1 MVCSWSRTLATRS
14 ANALCPS
21 ELVQGLGK
29 TVEAIAT
36 CILNPSNDPSEK
48 TTLVLAPLALLQQ
61 WKNELEEKVEK
72 DYVSVLIYHGEP
84 P

>member
-1 MVCSWSRTLATRS
+1 VSGQ
-14 ANALCPS
+14 
-21 ELVQGLGK
+21 LVQGLGK

-61 WKNELEEKVEK
+61 WKNEIEEKVEK

-84 P
+84 LI